1 MGTPIGPPKIAIGD
15 KIRDQF
21 LVKKKLGEGSCGM
34 VYLVLNIRDTKRAA
48 MKVEPLMKSK
58 DDEILKME
66 VYVLRKMQRS
76 KHVCQ
81 LLAAGKTA
89 SYNFLIMSL
98 LGKELSDI
106 RRRLQDRKMSLGS
119 VLKIGIQ
126 STTVI
131 KVSPNKAIHDLHKIG
146 FVHRDI
152 KPSNFAMGRDEKANT
167 VFMFDF
173 GLARQIMFPG
183 KDGKLKLREARKKV
197 AFRGT
202 VRYCSLNVH
211 LYKEQGRHD
220 DLWSMFYMLIELLT
234 ATLPW
239 KGMARKDSAHV
250 KETVADRI
258 LLAVNGC
265 PDCFA
270 DINNHLKSLTYQD
283 TPNYG
288 MLLTK
293 FTKELNK
300 LKIKPTDPFE
310 WNEKGFLKQETNITS
325 EHDKDVKVEIDKV
338 EDTDTGRAVDES
350 VQSEESS
357 AGSETS
363 DLAAENTLEI
373 LNPNKK

>member
-1 MGTPIGPPKIAIGD
+1 NFIMGSPMGPLKIAVGD
-15 KIRDQF
+15 KIKDQF

-34 VYLVLNIRDTKRAA
+34 VYLVLNTKDNKKAA

-66 VYVLRKMQRS
+66 VYVLKKMQRS

-81 LLAAGKTA
+81 LLTAGRTPF
-89 SYNFLIMSL
+89 YNFLIMSL

-106 RRRLQDRKMSLGS
+106 RRRLHERKMSIGS

-126 STTVI
+126 SVT
-131 KVSPNKAIHDLHKIG
+131 AIHDLHKVG

-173 GLARQIMFPG
+173 GLARQIMFPDKG
-183 KDGKLKLREARKKV
+183 GKLKLREARKKV

-220 DLWSMFYMLIELLT
+220 DLWSMFYMLIELLSS
-234 ATLPW
+234 TLPW

-250 KETVADRI
+250 KGTVPDRI
-258 LLAVNGC
+258 LLAGC

-283 TPNYG
+283 TPNYS
-288 MLLTK
+288 MLQTK
-293 FTKELNK
+293 FAKELSK
-300 LKIKPTDPFE
+300 LKMKPSDPFE
-310 WNEKGFLKQETNITS
+310 WNEKGVLKQEIGTAA
-325 EHDKDVKVEIDKV
+325 EHERDVKVEIDK
-338 EDTDTGRAVDES
+338 EGDMDTSRAVDES

-357 AGSETS
+357 MGSETT
-363 DLAAENTLEI
+363 DLAAENTLEV

>member
-1 MGTPIGPPKIAIGD
+1 MCSPMGPPKIAIGD
-15 KIRDQF
+15 KIKDQF

-34 VYLVLNIRDTKRAA
+34 VYLVLNIKDAKKAA

-66 VYVLRKMQRS
+66 VYVLKKMQRS

-81 LLAAGKTA
+81 LLAAGKTS

-106 RRRLQDRKMSLGS
+106 RRRLRDRKMSIGS

-126 STTVI
+126 STT
-131 KVSPNKAIHDLHKIG
+131 AIHDLHKVG

-173 GLARQIMFPG
+173 GLARQIMFPD
-183 KDGKLKLREARKKV
+183 KDGRLKLREARKKV

-220 DLWSMFYMLIELLT
+220 DLWSRLRMTISTGMFYMLIELLSS
-234 ATLPW
+234 TLPW

-250 KETVADRI
+250 KETVSDRI
-258 LLAVNGC
+258 LLAGC
-265 PDCFA
+265 PNCFV

-288 MLLTK
+288 LLQTK

-300 LKIKPTDPFE
+300 LKIKP
-310 WNEKGFLKQETNITS
+310 
-325 EHDKDVKVEIDKV
+325 
-338 EDTDTGRAVDES
+338 
-350 VQSEESS
+350 
-357 AGSETS
+357 
-363 DLAAENTLEI
+363 
-373 LNPNKK
+373 